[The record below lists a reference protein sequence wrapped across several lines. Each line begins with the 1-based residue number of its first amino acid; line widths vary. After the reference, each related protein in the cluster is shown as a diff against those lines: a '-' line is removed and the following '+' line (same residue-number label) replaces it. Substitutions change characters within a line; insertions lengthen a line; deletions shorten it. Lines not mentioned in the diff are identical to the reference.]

1 MSIVTESNIP
11 NLILQLNAIQKQVN
25 YRGINRDI
33 SDSYWNDEILPRLY
47 PIWDSDKDKL
57 VQFNFYDTG
66 AFLVRR
72 RKFVKNFST
81 NQYEW
86 KEYEMEVRENSP
98 EVEEAKEIFTSLKE
112 AFYLIDS
119 IEKENYQNEFTE
131 AYAKTKTISWLGIR
145 LCRNFLLQDSDWV
158 FVEDSV
164 VSDEEKELWK
174 KYRKELRDLSQI
186 DEYREPDEVK
196 FPISPYDWKVFYK
209 PEHPDEEY
217 LGSEQ
222 QYLKLAAHF
231 VNQYKDRIVQHLLV
245 RQQVM
250 SPLNYKNYQE
260 GLQKVYPPDP
270 INSPLTLE
278 ETQKMMAYL
287 SDDIPSTAEEKEEQI
302 VDALLSTLTDTGE
315 E

>member
-25 YRGINRDI
+25 YRGIVRDI
-33 SDSYWNDEILPRLY
+33 SDSYWDNEILPRLY
-47 PIWDSDKDKL
+47 PNWDSDKDRL

-86 KEYEMEVRENSP
+86 KEYEMEAY
-98 EVEEAKEIFTSLKE
+98 EVEEAKEIFESLKE

-119 IEKENYQNEFTE
+119 REKENYQTEFTE
-131 AYAKTKTISWLGIR
+131 AYLKTKSVSWLGVR
-145 LCRNFLLQDSDWV
+145 LVRNFLLQDSDWV
-158 FVEDSV
+158 FAEDSS
-164 VSDEEKELWK
+164 VSSEEKELWK
-174 KYRKELRDLSQI
+174 QYRSTLRNVPQVE
-186 DEYREPDEVK
+186 EYTEPTDVK
-196 FPISPYDWKVFYK
+196 FPISPQDWKIFYK

-217 LGSEQ
+217 LGSQQ
-222 QYLKLAAHF
+222 QYLKLSGHF
-231 VNQYKDRIVQHLLV
+231 INQYKERIVQHLLV

-260 GLQKVYPPDP
+260 GLERVYPPDP
-270 INSPLTLE
+270 KNTSLTEE
-278 ETQKMMAYL
+278 ETKKLISYL
-287 SDDIPSTAEEKEEQI
+287 SDEVPGTSEEKDEQI
-302 VDALLSTLTDTGE
+302 VDALLSTLKPTGE